1 MTVKLRNCKGR
12 EDFFAVS
19 DFLMDTYEPGGKYPN
34 WLQPR
39 WDYMHSHPS
48 LDASSLDKIA
58 IWEDGVQIVAVV
70 NCESTLGEA
79 FFNVRKGYEYLKKEM
94 LDYAEQN
101 LLGVS
106 ENGNKELAVYV
117 NDFGNDLLELVRKRG
132 YVRYENTRP
141 PHFGVSQFII
151 PKPFPEIILPEGYKL
166 KSLADDNDLH
176 KIHRVMWRGFNHEG
190 EPPEEG
196 IAWRIQMQSSPNFR
210 KDLTIVVEAPNG
222 DFAAICG
229 MWYEPKN
236 KIAYVEP
243 VATDPTYRHMGL
255 GKAAVYEGIRRCSE
269 CGATVA
275 FVESDQ
281 QFYLDIGFERIFIR
295 HPWIKEFK

>member
-1 MTVKLRNCKGR
+1 
-12 EDFFAVS
+12 
-19 DFLMDTYEPGGKYPN
+19 
-34 WLQPR
+34 
-39 WDYMHSHPS
+39 MHS
-48 LDASSLDKIA
+48 
-58 IWEDGVQIVAVV
+58 QY
-70 NCESTLGEA
+70 
-79 FFNVRKGYEYLKKEM
+79 RYLKREM

-101 LLGVS
+101 LCGLS
-106 ENGNKELAVYV
+106 ESGNKELAIYI
-117 NDFGNDLLELVRKRG
+117 NDFDEEMLELVKERG
-132 YVRYENTRP
+132 YVRYENIRP
-141 PHFGVSQFII
+141 PHFGISQFVI
-151 PKPFPEIILPEGYKL
+151 PEPFPEIILPEGYKL
-166 KSLADDNDLH
+166 KSLADDNNLD

-243 VATDPTYRHMGL
+243 VATDPAYRRMGL
-255 GKAAVYEGIRRCSE
+255 GKAAVLEGIRRCGE

-281 QFYLDIGFERIFIR
+281 QFYLDIGFERRFIR
-295 HPWIKEFK
+295 HPWVKEFK